1 MRRRT
6 EQAPVRRKGDVDTD
20 EAIYHAIRQT
30 MLSGRLPP
38 GLKLREPTLARVLGV
53 SRDRIRKALH
63 RLVHERWLE
72 TVPNRGTFVPMPS
85 LEELHEIYEARKI
98 LEVALARKL
107 ATAPGDDVAHRL
119 KEHMRREQIALQS
132 DDRGEVFRLSAE
144 FHFLLGELSDNGELR
159 DILRRLMTRSS
170 LHFSLYGPKELQNCG
185 GPHEHVAIAEA
196 ILARHPARAAK
207 LMLDHLV
214 ALEALL
220 STRDEDP
227 TFLGLEA
234 IFRNVV
240 ILGPPARQGS
250 SGRRTW
256 QRRRARASS

>member
-72 TVPNRGTFVPMPS
+72 TVPNRGTFVPTPS
-85 LEELHEIYEARKI
+85 LEGLHEIYAARKI

-107 ATAPGDDVAHRL
+107 PPAPGAGAPHRATGS
-119 KEHMRREQIALQS
+119 RR
-132 DDRGEVFRLSAE
+132 
-144 FHFLLGELSDNGELR
+144 
-159 DILRRLMTRSS
+159 
-170 LHFSLYGPKELQNCG
+170 P
-185 GPHEHVAIAEA
+185 EA
-196 ILARHPARAAK
+196 
-207 LMLDHLV
+207 
-214 ALEALL
+214 
-220 STRDEDP
+220 
-227 TFLGLEA
+227 
-234 IFRNVV
+234 
-240 ILGPPARQGS
+240 
-250 SGRRTW
+250 
-256 QRRRARASS
+256 

>member
-1 MRRRT
+1 MARRT
-6 EQAPVRRKGDVDTD
+6 EGAPARRKGDVDTD

-38 GLKLREPTLARVLGV
+38 GLKLQEPTLARVLGV
-53 SRDRIRKALH
+53 SRERIRKALH

-72 TVPNRGTFVPMPS
+72 TVPNRGTFVPTPS

-98 LEVALARKL
+98 LEVAIARKL
-107 ATAPGDDVAHRL
+107 AAAPGETVVHRL
-119 KEHMRREQIALQS
+119 REHVRREQIALRG
-132 DDRGEVFRLSAE
+132 DDRGQVFRLSAD

-170 LHFSLYGPKELQNCG
+170 LHFSLYGPKQLQSCG
-185 GPHEHVAIAEA
+185 GPHEHGAIAEA
-196 ILARHPARAAK
+196 ILERHPARAAK
-207 LMLDHLV
+207 LMLNHLV

-220 STRDEDP
+220 STRDEKP

-234 IFRNVV
+234 IFGNVV
-240 ILGPPARQGS
+240 ILGAPTLKLSPARP
-250 SGRRTW
+250 TW
-256 QRRRARASS
+256 QRRQKRASS